1 MNRCLSLVRLIYPV
15 GSAIATLQVMSEMPP
30 VRQGY
35 GSNAHQ
41 TILSGVYKGAG
52 GGVVS
57 PPTLKPKQLRSFM
70 SKWSVEF
77 SKIALHVFP
86 MQCHRDSTGTRDAQK
101 SSRMSSF
108 AAVGCRHQFLM
119 LSVRPSPCLW
129 LHRSFISLLEGSS
142 HSTVVASQG
151 LVPHMH
157 SLNHIVVRI
166 DVCYAVQRVLRL

>member
-1 MNRCLSLVRLIYPV
+1 MNRYLSLVRLFYPV
-15 GSAIATLQVMSEMPP
+15 GSAMTTLQVMSEMPP

-41 TILSGVYKGAG
+41 TILSGVYKGG

-70 SKWSVEF
+70 SKWSAEF

-86 MQCHRDSTGTRDAQK
+86 MQCYRDSTGTRDAQK
-101 SSRMSSF
+101 SSRMSPF

-119 LSVRPSPCLW
+119 LSVHPSPCLW
-129 LHRSFISLLEGSS
+129 LHRSFISLLEGSLY
-142 HSTVVASQG
+142 STVVASQG
-151 LVPHMH
+151 LVSHMH

-166 DVCYAVQRVLRL
+166 DVCYAVQWVLRL